1 MTERLAHIAARS
13 NGPVRVTRPVHYP
26 SDMLDIGPPDEDDVP
41 IEDHR
46 CPCGTISYGPPGQR
60 CPTCHRSHAVE
71 DKAPSTMRE
80 VSNLVAS
87 VRESVDQYETS
98 LIGELRARV
107 TILEDAVFEKDGAFA
122 ALREITKGR
131 ASRTVVAR
139 IDDRLQRLEGF
150 WDKLN
155 PPPDYAFK
163 ESLQRIR
170 ELEKWREFG
179 EESVHWLWQQLSVAE
194 QERYRGI
201 TVNDLLYPV
210 PAPRGVL
217 ARFMN
222 RLRAAWRAFWA

>member
-1 MTERLAHIAARS
+1 
-13 NGPVRVTRPVHYP
+13 
-26 SDMLDIGPPDEDDVP
+26 
-41 IEDHR
+41 
-46 CPCGTISYGPPGQR
+46 
-60 CPTCHRSHAVE
+60 
-71 DKAPSTMRE
+71 MRE

-194 QERYRGI
+194 QERYRDI